1 LADTSLHLRASKMRT
16 GYRRSMVVA
25 AVAAGAFAWPLPG
38 VARDTSVLT
47 HNPYP
52 WSVLSPYPYHPSFC
66 SVFSRHPCQPD
77 INYPFGQDL
86 RLTIASRTPEQP
98 AQAPGASAPDEK
110 KENARERR
118 LDTIRDMFAA
128 LRGCWVPPAKD
139 VARPGTQLS
148 VRLSFK
154 RNGEPVGPPRITYV
168 SPGTP
173 PEVRKTYLDAV
184 TAALDRCTPLPF
196 SRGLG
201 GALAGR
207 PIAIRF
213 IDDRP

>member
-1 LADTSLHLRASKMRT
+1 MHA
-16 GYRRSMVVA
+16 GYRRWIA
-25 AVAAGAFAWPLPG
+25 AAAFAAGLIACLLAWPLPG
-38 VARDTSVLT
+38 GARDTSVLT

-52 WSVLSPYPYHPSFC
+52 CSVLSPYPCHPTFC

-77 INYPFGQDL
+77 INYGFGQDL
-86 RLTIASRTPEQP
+86 RLTIASRTAEQPEQQA
-98 AQAPGASAPDEK
+98 AQAAPSEQK
-110 KENARERR
+110 KDAAPERR
-118 LDTIRDMFAA
+118 LDTIRAMFAA
-128 LRGCWVPPAKD
+128 LRACWVPPAKD

-154 RNGEPVGPPRITYV
+154 RDGDPVGEPRVTFV

-173 PEVRKTYLDAV
+173 AEVRQTYLDAV
-184 TAALDRCTPLPF
+184 TAALKRCTPLPF
-196 SRGLG
+196 SPGLG

-213 IDDRP
+213 IDDRPQ

>member
-1 LADTSLHLRASKMRT
+1 MRA
-16 GYRRSMVVA
+16 GYRRWIVA
-25 AVAAGAFAWPLPG
+25 TAIAAGAVACLFAWPLPG
-38 VARDTSVLT
+38 GARDTSVLT

-52 WSVLSPYPYHPSFC
+52 CSVLSPHPCHPTFC

-77 INYPFGQDL
+77 INYGFGQDL
-86 RLTIASRTPEQP
+86 RLTIASRTPV
-98 AQAPGASAPDEK
+98 QADPVAAPSTPGEK
-110 KENARERR
+110 AEPSPERR

-128 LRGCWVPPAKD
+128 LRACWVPPAED

-154 RNGEPVGPPRITYV
+154 RNGEPVGEPRVTFV
-168 SPGTP
+168 SLGTP
-173 PEVRKTYLDAV
+173 PEVRQTYLDAV
-184 TAALDRCTPLPF
+184 TAALKRCTPLPF
-196 SRGLG
+196 SPGLG

-213 IDDRP
+213 IDDRQ

>member
-1 LADTSLHLRASKMRT
+1 MRA
-16 GYRRSMVVA
+16 GYRRWIAA
-25 AVAAGAFAWPLPG
+25 AVFAAGLIACLIAWPLPG
-38 VARDTSVLT
+38 DARDTSVLT

-52 WSVLSPYPYHPSFC
+52 CSVLSQYPCHPTFC

-86 RLTIASRTPEQP
+86 RLTIASRTPPKTDP
-98 AQAPGASAPDEK
+98 AAPSASGEK
-110 KENARERR
+110 TEPPPERR

-128 LRGCWVPPAKD
+128 LRACWVPPAAD
-139 VARPGTQLS
+139 AARPGTQLS

-154 RNGEPVGPPRITYV
+154 RNGEPVGEPRVTFV
-168 SPGTP
+168 SPGTSAD
-173 PEVRKTYLDAV
+173 VKQTYLDAV
-184 TAALDRCTPLPF
+184 TAALKRCTPLPF
-196 SRGLG
+196 SPGLG

-213 IDDRP
+213 IDDRQ